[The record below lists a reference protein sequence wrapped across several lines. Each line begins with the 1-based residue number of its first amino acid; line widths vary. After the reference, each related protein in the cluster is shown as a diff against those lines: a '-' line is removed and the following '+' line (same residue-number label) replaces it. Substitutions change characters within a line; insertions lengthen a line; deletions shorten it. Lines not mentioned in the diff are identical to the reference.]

1 VVAQRDFLAHSLA
14 ASAQR
19 DALHSFADCGHASL
33 CDARV
38 RNETRQLV
46 RECNA
51 QLALVS
57 ERLPTLRRESAAA
70 LDAGYVSFID
80 ATLDRLIAENALNG
94 TLYITALK
102 YQPEWLLNW
111 WHWLRASGVRTALV
125 FACDESL
132 LAFCE
137 QHDIPAFG
145 AWPLLAP
152 YALCDRVDRGSG
164 VKLRALIE
172 VLKRG
177 IDVVYSD
184 ADVVWRRPFVP
195 PRKPH
200 GAPPYDLA
208 FQSYSPLPDADTE
221 ALVQYGTNFGLF
233 HARATK
239 RAIGWLQRLL
249 PRAAAYFAFVTAPHW
264 RTRQGMDQFRVYAC
278 NDQNALHAFLAEN
291 DTVCQYTFDR
301 GVGAE
306 LVAGGAT
313 KQRECAVIAML
324 SPTRYPTAMPFIYA
338 QRDWHDANDSALVA
352 LHLTTYPGA
361 DKTHGARELR
371 LWAADSD
378 EDTLAAQRQ
387 LQFVALDQTQ
397 VGAGSSLESAVLR
410 PLALLIAFA
419 QASNR
424 IAILPELPCKWHPLY
439 DAAQG
444 RRAKPTRERPF
455 VLGRASCTADLYL
468 ELATMVEHGVQF
480 RAHAFLEQLANA
492 SATTL
497 SLAAKATSS
506 SSRAPLNYLIVQSGI
521 ASASA
526 EQATLV
532 IWHDFNQFERAGVLD
547 GALQLN
553 TFYNWSSAD

>member
-1 VVAQRDFLAHSLA
+1 
-14 ASAQR
+14 
-19 DALHSFADCGHASL
+19 
-33 CDARV
+33 
-38 RNETRQLV
+38 
-46 RECNA
+46 
-51 QLALVS
+51 
-57 ERLPTLRRESAAA
+57 
-70 LDAGYVSFID
+70 
-80 ATLDRLIAENALNG
+80 
-94 TLYITALK
+94 
-102 YQPEWLLNW
+102 
-111 WHWLRASGVRTALV
+111 LRATSR
-125 FACDESL
+125 L

-200 GAPPYDLA
+200 GAPPYDIA

-249 PRAAAYFAFVTAPHW
+249 PRAASYFAFVTAPHW

-301 GVGAE
+301 TVGAE
-306 LVAGGAT
+306 LVRQCAA
-313 KQRECAVIAML
+313 KRDCAVIAML

-371 LWAADSD
+371 VWAADND
-378 EDTLAAQRQ
+378 DDTLAAQRQ
-387 LQFVALDQTQ
+387 MQFVALDPAAAGRRQLARERRAAP
-397 VGAGSSLESAVLR
+397 VGAADRVCTRVESHRDSARAAVQVASALR
-410 PLALLIAFA
+410 
-419 QASNR
+419 R
-424 IAILPELPCKWHPLY
+424 RRR
-439 DAAQG
+439 

-455 VLGRASCTADLYL
+455 VLGRAACTVDLYL
-468 ELATMVEHGVQF
+468 ELTTMVEHGVQF
-480 RAHAFLEQLANA
+480 RAHSFLEQLGNV
-492 SATTL
+492 STSTL
-497 SLAAKATSS
+497 SLSRQRCVENDAAQ
-506 SSRAPLNYLIVQSGI
+506 SRHCTRWHCGSRRPVRRRWWCGTISIVSTCRR
-521 ASASA
+521 ARRRAAA
-526 EQATLV
+526 EH
-532 IWHDFNQFERAGVLD
+532 I
-547 GALQLN
+547 LQLEQQRRAVSQPIIRRRIRLTRPAESDAN
-553 TFYNWSSAD
+553 RLLPLAIRRSATARSPSKISIAAANR